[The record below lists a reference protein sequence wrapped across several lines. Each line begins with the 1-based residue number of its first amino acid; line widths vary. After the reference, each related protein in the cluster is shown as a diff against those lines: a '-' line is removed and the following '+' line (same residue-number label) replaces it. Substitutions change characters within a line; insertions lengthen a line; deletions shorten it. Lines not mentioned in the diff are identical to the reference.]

1 MAHLAE
7 DVVVEAGD
15 GVGAARQGEQ
25 VQVAATLHSASPVT
39 YEPSRNTHYM
49 TGLTLS

>member
-25 VQVAATLHSASPVT
+25 VQVAAVRDRRGVVIAQTA
-39 YEPSRNTHYM
+39 
-49 TGLTLS
+49 